1 MYNSKQLKDSDW
13 YDVLNQKLQNVDK
26 EIENVA
32 AKGRHFI
39 DKHLKINQMDII
51 YSKPEFRPKQEERNL
66 TETNLPFPNENKL
79 ISYRLNLKNYKDK
92 KIAGIT
98 IDYKF
103 MKDILER
110 LDNKRLSIQASSN
123 KSRNNMNNIYEKT
136 FFNYK
141 YNRNKNGIKNKGIK
155 HEVLSNERNGK
166 RISLPIENKNPIV
179 KTFNNTR
186 NYSSSSIAYFP
197 KIKNKKDL
205 KKESILNNNIYK
217 YNFKSKS
224 KPNIKSKSSF
234 KDKQEMMKHVL
245 IEEGKTL
252 YRGKSITG
260 NILRY
265 KKTIHERMNSNNE
278 DNDSKEKS
286 NKEKIKDN
294 EIANDYIVINKK
306 KIYQINPESE
316 INRKFKENI
325 KNIKNMRDIEEKLL
339 NGNKSLF
346 DLMKRNL
353 IKNYKNKKKKILMN
367 KLLEEENL

>member
-110 LDNKRLSIQASSN
+110 LDSKRLSIQAFSN

-136 FFNYK
+136 FFNSK
-141 YNRNKNGIKNKGIK
+141 YNRNKNRNKNKGTNQ
-155 HEVLSNERNGK
+155 EVLSNERNNK

-186 NYSSSSIAYFP
+186 NYSSSSIVYFP

-205 KKESILNNNIYK
+205 KKESISNNNILK

-234 KDKQEMMKHVL
+234 KDKQKMMKYVL

-252 YRGKSITG
+252 YRGKSITD

-265 KKTIHERMNSNNE
+265 KKKFNE
-278 DNDSKEKS
+278 KMCSKTDDKKNKKKDNKD
-286 NKEKIKDN
+286 KIKDI
-294 EIANDYIVINKK
+294 EEANDYIVINKR
-306 KIYQINPESE
+306 KIYQTNPESE
-316 INRKFKENI
+316 INKKFKENI
-325 KNIKNMRDIEEKLL
+325 KTIKNMKDIEEKLL

-353 IKNYKNKKKKILMN
+353 MKTYKSKNKKSLMI
-367 KLLEEENL
+367 KLFEEEDL